1 MFYFICVLV
10 PQPGICDH
18 AVTLKSFATV
28 VCCFLEAYSKKK
40 QRARAFS
47 SAGTQ
52 ASSVCP
58 SPGGFFFWSVGTS
71 ILFFLIST
79 ESKK

>member
-52 ASSVCP
+52 PVLSVLLQ
-58 SPGGFFFWSVGTS
+58 FFF
-71 ILFFLIST
+71 FFFCQLELASYFF
-79 ESKK
+79 

>member
-58 SPGGFFFWSVGTS
+58 SPGGFFFGQLELASY
-71 ILFFLIST
+71 FF
-79 ESKK
+79 